1 MARFSS
7 IAVYNVILEQGL
19 VPVFYNKNF
28 EKARK
33 IVSAIAKGGG
43 KIVEFT
49 NRGDFGYKI
58 FTKLVRH
65 FENTEPQLVF
75 GVGSIFEPNTAA
87 LYINSGAN
95 FIVGPVLN
103 PEIAKLCNRRR
114 IPYSPGCGTPSEI
127 SYAEELGCEIIK
139 IFPGGL
145 LGGPD
150 FIKSILAPSPWT
162 KIMPTGGVDITEE
175 SIKGWFE
182 AGVVAVGIGSK
193 LISKDLVTK
202 ENWDGIVRNVVN
214 TLALIKKY
222 K

>member
-1 MARFSS
+1 MARFSN
-7 IAVYNVILEQGL
+7 ITVYNVILEQGL
-19 VPVFYNKNF
+19 VPVFYNGNF
-28 EKARK
+28 EKARN

-193 LISKDLVTK
+193 LISKDLVAK
-202 ENWDGIVRNVVN
+202 ENWDGIVRNVAN

>member
-19 VPVFYNKNF
+19 VPVFYNGNF
-28 EKARK
+28 EKARN

-65 FENTEPQLVF
+65 FKNTEPQLVF

-87 LYINSGAN
+87 LYVNSGAN
-95 FIVGPVLN
+95 FVVGPVLN

-182 AGVVAVGIGSK
+182 VGVVAVGIGSK
-193 LISKDLVTK
+193 LISKDLVAK

>member
-19 VPVFYNKNF
+19 VPVFYNGNF
-28 EKARK
+28 EKARNV
-33 IVSAIAKGGG
+33 VSAIAKGGG